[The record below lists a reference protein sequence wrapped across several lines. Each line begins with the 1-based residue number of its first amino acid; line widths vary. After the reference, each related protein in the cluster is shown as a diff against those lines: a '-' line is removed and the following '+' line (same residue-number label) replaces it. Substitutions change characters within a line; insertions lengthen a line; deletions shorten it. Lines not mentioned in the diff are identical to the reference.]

1 MKNTIRL
8 VLMSGALAAAAVPA
22 FAQGPAPQAPAA
34 QAAPKRPAEAAEK
47 AAVRAGL
54 DAERAAAEADAKRQ
68 LEHAQQELE
77 RSKREMER
85 VEREAATGAAADSK
99 VLMKKLQEAQEKA
112 QDTLRHA
119 QRELER
125 TLYSHGTAALDQA
138 RYEKALQA
146 FAEAAALKGT
156 RADGALYWKAF
167 AEFKQQAL
175 KSALESLKDIQEEF
189 PQSRWLEHARALE
202 FEVRHASGEPPSP
215 AATPDEELKLLAL
228 NSLLH
233 EHSEQALPMLEKMV
247 SGTQSPRLKKRA
259 LFVLSQSTLPRARE
273 ILKAAAKDSSD
284 AAVQLD
290 AVRYLQLS
298 GRVEDRQLLHELYGS
313 AKDADVK
320 GRLVDALFA
329 AGDAKSL
336 VDLARKETDVAMRK
350 RIVERLSTMR
360 AKEAS
365 DYMLEIIGK

>member
-1 MKNTIRL
+1 
-8 VLMSGALAAAAVPA
+8 
-22 FAQGPAPQAPAA
+22 
-34 QAAPKRPAEAAEK
+34 
-47 AAVRAGL
+47 
-54 DAERAAAEADAKRQ
+54 
-68 LEHAQQELE
+68 
-77 RSKREMER
+77 
-85 VEREAATGAAADSK
+85 
-99 VLMKKLQEAQEKA
+99 
-112 QDTLRHA
+112 
-119 QRELER
+119 
-125 TLYSHGTAALDQA
+125 
-138 RYEKALQA
+138 
-146 FAEAAALKGT
+146 
-156 RADGALYWKAF
+156 
-167 AEFKQQAL
+167 
-175 KSALESLKDIQEEF
+175 
-189 PQSRWLEHARALE
+189 
-202 FEVRHASGEPPSP
+202 
-215 AATPDEELKLLAL
+215 
-228 NSLLH
+228 
-233 EHSEQALPMLEKMV
+233 MLEKMV

-284 AAVQLD
+284 PAVQLD

>member
-1 MKNTIRL
+1 
-8 VLMSGALAAAAVPA
+8 
-22 FAQGPAPQAPAA
+22 
-34 QAAPKRPAEAAEK
+34 
-47 AAVRAGL
+47 
-54 DAERAAAEADAKRQ
+54 
-68 LEHAQQELE
+68 
-77 RSKREMER
+77 
-85 VEREAATGAAADSK
+85 
-99 VLMKKLQEAQEKA
+99 
-112 QDTLRHA
+112 
-119 QRELER
+119 
-125 TLYSHGTAALDQA
+125 
-138 RYEKALQA
+138 LQA

-167 AEFKQQAL
+167 AEYKQQAL
-175 KSALESLKDIQEEF
+175 QAALESLKDIQKEF